1 MSLLCFWGDPTL
13 GDPSQPTA
21 VKVHAKTE
29 EIRIKQAFTRSW
41 QAIKTMTP
49 CSEEEPQR
57 SCVHSPENRE
67 RDLLLSPLHAVTWES
82 EFVSFIAPYISYPF
96 AIWLLSVR
104 TSKVELIVLMIMCHS
119 DMALVRHKAGLP
131 AKKTRRG
138 FRLMLCCA
146 VVGDWWL
153 SLF

>member
-41 QAIKTMTP
+41 QAIKTLLGRRT
-49 CSEEEPQR
+49 SEEG
-57 SCVHSPENRE
+57 NRE

-119 DMALVRHKAGLP
+119 DMALVRRKAGLP